1 MKLQEEEYFAERAPA
16 VAEAR
21 NKSERERAI
30 RALGLSAQGSPERR
44 IYDDFNAA
52 KQIAEAGSVFCHGPR
67 YPLTG
72 IGDVNTYA
80 LFAETALQ
88 ILHPKGRA
96 GLVLPSGIATDDSTS
111 TFFGELSKGRIVQLV
126 DFENREGLFAGV
138 HRSFKFC
145 LLTIGVAEEAR
156 FAFFLGNTEQL
167 KDLRRSFTLATE
179 DIARLNPNTR
189 TCPIFRSKKDA
200 EITNSIYRRVPVLWD
215 ENDKDGNTWGIKFL
229 TMFHMSSDS
238 GLFHD
243 ARRQFELH
251 SPVPLYEAKMV
262 HQYDHRWATYVGEGD
277 NSRDMTDEEKQ
288 DISKFVCPRYW
299 VDQAHVQR
307 ILSDKN
313 WNRNWIFGWRGV
325 ARATDERSVI
335 GAIFPAVGAG
345 NSLHLVMPN
354 EKNSAAS
361 VGVLSG
367 SMSSLVLDFVA
378 RTKLGG
384 INLNFFIPKQ
394 LPVLAPSFY
403 STSDFDKI
411 VPRVLELTFT
421 ANDLKCF
428 YDDVIAENSGWDT
441 RPNVNRG
448 QPWRWNPERRAI
460 IRAEL
465 DAIYARLYGL
475 TREDLRYILD
485 PTEVMGADYPS
496 ESFRVLKDKEIRHLG
511 EFRTQRLVLAAW
523 DKLEQGEL

>member
-1 MKLQEEEYFAERAPA
+1 
-16 VAEAR
+16 
-21 NKSERERAI
+21 
-30 RALGLSAQGSPERR
+30 
-44 IYDDFNAA
+44 
-52 KQIAEAGSVFCHGPR
+52 
-67 YPLTG
+67 
-72 IGDVNTYA
+72 
-80 LFAETALQ
+80 
-88 ILHPKGRA
+88 
-96 GLVLPSGIATDDSTS
+96 
-111 TFFGELSKGRIVQLV
+111 
-126 DFENREGLFAGV
+126 
-138 HRSFKFC
+138 
-145 LLTIGVAEEAR
+145 LLTIGAAKEAR
-156 FAFFLGNTEQL
+156 FAFFLGNAEQL
-167 KDLRRSFTLATE
+167 KDSRRSFTLSAA
-179 DIARLNPNTR
+179 DIARLNPNTH
-189 TCPIFRSKKDA
+189 TCPIFRSQKDA
-200 EITNSIYRRVPVLWD
+200 EITKGIYQRVPVLWD
-215 ENDKDGNTWGIKFL
+215 EAEGDGNPWGITFRQGL
-229 TMFHMSSDS
+229 FNMTSDS
-238 GLFHD
+238 SLFRNS
-243 ARRQFELH
+243 RRRDELTD
-251 SPVPLYEAKMV
+251 PLALYEAKMI
-262 HQYDHRWATYVGEGD
+262 HQFDHRWATYAGEGD
-277 NSRDMTDEEKQ
+277 DSRDMTDAEKEDVNQ
-288 DISKFVCPRYW
+288 TVTPRYW
-299 VDQAHVQR
+299 VAREEVQR
-307 ILSDKN
+307 LLADKG
-313 WNRNWIFGWRGV
+313 WTRNWIFGWRGV

-384 INLNFFIPKQ
+384 INFNFFIPKQ
-394 LPVLAPSFY
+394 LPVLAPSAY
-403 STSDFDKI
+403 TRSDFDKI

-428 YDDVIAENSGWDT
+428 YNDVLAENSGWDT

-485 PTEVMGADYPS
+485 PTEVMGTDYPS